1 MFDNLK
7 KKLKGIFSKASE
19 QVEQKPAELEA
30 VEEIKKEVE
39 AEVPAEPQPEVL
51 PATRGHHQDSS
62 NSVEENELT
71 NPRVA
76 PLPESPPQE
85 TSKEEVPLSEP
96 ITEKIAEE
104 AEKIVPAIKD
114 EVKILL
120 EDMKKVLPPP
130 PPVSEPEV
138 ISAPEV
144 KEEEKVSPPQPP
156 LPKEELP
163 QADDKEELY
172 AEPPLP
178 KEEDIELVTV
188 EPDMKELE
196 EEEPQ
201 TQSRIPSPESPN
213 LESSTASEELFA
225 EPPLPKEEDIEIV
238 TVEPEKKKKFSVI
251 EVLKLHAK
259 PKEVV
264 RELKAEVE
272 EVEEKPGIFKLFSK
286 ITHKELSEKDLKPIL
301 WELEVALLENDVAK
315 EVSEKLCNE
324 VKQSLLSKKARRGT
338 VEEIIK
344 STLKRAVETILS
356 AKAPDLINLIA
367 NDKEKPFIILFLGF
381 NGTGKTMTIGKFAK
395 LLQDNGV
402 SVVMAA
408 GDTFRAA
415 AIEQLEVHAK
425 NLKVPIIKQKKGADS
440 AAVIFDAI
448 EHARSKGIDVVLA
461 DTAGR
466 SHTNKNLMDELKKI
480 VRVSKPDFKI
490 FVGDSLTGNDAAEQ
504 AKLFNDAVGIDASVL
519 TKVDTDPKGGA
530 CLSVAYIT
538 GKPILYL
545 GTGQKYEDMMPFT
558 AKWFV
563 DKAF

>member
-19 QVEQKPAELEA
+19 QVALTSVSSQKLGDGQKPAELEA
-30 VEEIKKEVE
+30 VEEIKKEVV
-39 AEVPAEPQPEVL
+39 AEVSPAEPQPEVL
-51 PATRGHHQDSS
+51 PPSRGLHQDSS
-62 NSVEENELT
+62 TSVEENELT

-76 PLPESPPQE
+76 PLPEQSPQE
-85 TSKEEVPLSEP
+85 IPKEELPPSEP
-96 ITEKIAEE
+96 IIEKIAEE

-130 PPVSEPEV
+130 PSALSPQPSEE
-138 ISAPEV
+138 I
-144 KEEEKVSPPQPP
+144 KEEKVSPAP
-156 LPKEELP
+156 LPKEEITGSETRDTGNETI
-163 QADDKEELY
+163 QEEAQSPPPTAQSPK
-172 AEPPLP
+172 AE
-178 KEEDIELVTV
+178 
-188 EPDMKELE
+188 
-196 EEEPQ
+196 
-201 TQSRIPSPESPN
+201 
-213 LESSTASEELFA
+213 EELFA
-225 EPPLPKEEDIEIV
+225 VPPLPPPEDIEIV

-356 AKAPDLINLIA
+356 APAPDLFNLIA
-367 NDKEKPFIILFLGF
+367 KDKEKPFVILFLGF

-395 LLQDNGV
+395 LLQDNGI

-530 CLSVAYIT
+530 CLSVAYVT

-563 DKAF
+563 EKAF